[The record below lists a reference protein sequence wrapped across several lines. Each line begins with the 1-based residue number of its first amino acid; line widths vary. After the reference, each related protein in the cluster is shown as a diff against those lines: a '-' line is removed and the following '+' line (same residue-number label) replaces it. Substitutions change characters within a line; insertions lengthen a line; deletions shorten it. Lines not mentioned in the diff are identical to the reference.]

1 LRFPEKPTPQNY
13 FVDRAGLIEPAA
25 QQAVN
30 ATAAAQLREHDV
42 PIVVVTIGSLSEM
55 QAASSSIEDYA
66 TALFNHW
73 GIGSSER
80 NLGILLLVSVGDR
93 KARIELGAAWESD
106 RDLQAANIMESLII
120 PAFKR
125 GDYSTGIA
133 DGVRGLDAMVRGLN
147 LPPPTRP
154 WWHRPAMAM
163 GALFVVGAI
172 VSLFRSGNSGWAW
185 AGIAGVSWLLYSVVR
200 NAGQTRST
208 GRGGSGGGFRGGSS
222 RGGGATGSW

>member
-1 LRFPEKPTPQNY
+1 VTKREVVRAGLLLLLTAVARPSWSTRFPEKPPASDY

-25 QQAVN
+25 QRTIN
-30 ATAAAQLREHDV
+30 ATAEALLREHDV

-55 QAASSSIEDYA
+55 QAAASSIEAYA

-73 GIGSSER
+73 GIGSVER

-106 RDLQAANIMESLII
+106 RDAQAANIMESLII

-125 GDYSTGIA
+125 GDYSTGIV

-154 WWHRPAMAM
+154 WWHWPALALF
-163 GALFVVGAI
+163 ALFVLAAI
-172 VSLFRSGNSGWAW
+172 VSLFRSGHSGWAW
-185 AGIAGVSWLLYSVVR
+185 VGMAGVSWLL
-200 NAGQTRST
+200 
-208 GRGGSGGGFRGGSS
+208 
-222 RGGGATGSW
+222 